1 MSQLEMGAGSSKLK
15 LGIAGAVL
23 TVFGAAAYALTSS
36 SATLPA
42 KPAAAAMTTPQTPAS
57 EAAQLTPP
65 EPAAAPTPTPSAAA
79 APAAD
84 STSAAAAAAA
94 AEAVA
99 PSSASAANPQPLDE
113 AALNAPPAKDN
124 AAAQTPAPAAKLRRV
139 AHNQPVVPERPPAHA
154 VLREWW
160 KSDTNSPYA
169 VNFVGQAA
177 GSNALVVLFASPV
190 SAAQASQRISVLD
203 ASGKAVATN
212 WENGNNPR
220 VLVQNKLSPGR
231 YTVVVD
237 SGSRVSGPVYIQ

>member
-42 KPAAAAMTTPQTPAS
+42 KPAAAAMTIPQTPAS
-57 EAAQLTPP
+57 EAAQPTPP
-65 EPAAAPTPTPSAAA
+65 EPAAAPTPMPSAAA

-84 STSAAAAAAA
+84 STSEAAAA

-113 AALNAPPAKDN
+113 TALNAPPAKDS
-124 AAAQTPAPAAKLRRV
+124 AAAQTPAPAAKPRRV

-177 GSNALVVLFASPV
+177 GSNALVVLFANPV

-220 VLVQNKLSPGR
+220 VLVQNQLSPGR